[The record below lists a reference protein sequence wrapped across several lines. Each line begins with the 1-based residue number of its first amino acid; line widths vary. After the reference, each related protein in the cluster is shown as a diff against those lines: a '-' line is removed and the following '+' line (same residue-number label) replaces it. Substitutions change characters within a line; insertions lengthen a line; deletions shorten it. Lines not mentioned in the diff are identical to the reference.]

1 MVVYLCNIACLTGMW
16 FLLSNYRKD
25 KNRIFCFFAS
35 LNWILIS
42 GLRGLSVGDDTKAYK
57 EQFTNIKKYKLYF
70 SYRTVRVYNRNLQT
84 LNFRLGTVFLKHLSK
99 SIFIMETEKI

>member
-42 GLRGLSVGDDTKAYK
+42 GLRSLSVGDDTKAYK
-57 EQFTNIKKYKLYF
+57 EQF
-70 SYRTVRVYNRNLQT
+70 T